1 MCFINTCSKMNDQ
14 CAIVLVQVCAA
25 LSFLGCFE
33 CCSQL
38 CCGGGGGSDW
48 RPHTGVAVCCP
59 VMCIVLLYRMHITYL
74 YSLSGKA
81 SLVNIG

>member
-38 CCGGGGGSDW
+38 CCGGGGGSD
-48 RPHTGVAVCCP
+48 
-59 VMCIVLLYRMHITYL
+59 
-74 YSLSGKA
+74 
-81 SLVNIG
+81 